1 MESKTGKL
9 DQLIEEKV
17 DNKIEEF
24 TLSIRN
30 QITKFLKDNGD
41 YTGDYLYTVKT
52 WKGDYNGRLIPDE
65 YSYIPLSR
73 VQNGLI
79 GGIEMLVKEKMITK
93 ETKELL
99 EKVNLL
105 S

>member
-52 WKGDYNGRLIPDE
+52 WKSDFHGRLIPDE
-65 YSYIPLSR
+65 YSHIRLSQ
-73 VQNGLI
+73 VQKGLI
-79 GGIEMLVKEKMITK
+79 GGIGMLVKEKMITK